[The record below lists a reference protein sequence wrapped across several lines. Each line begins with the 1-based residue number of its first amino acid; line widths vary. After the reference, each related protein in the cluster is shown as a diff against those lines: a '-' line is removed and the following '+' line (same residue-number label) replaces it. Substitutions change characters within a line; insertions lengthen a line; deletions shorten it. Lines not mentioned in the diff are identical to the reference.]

1 MAERR
6 PAGYPKLKNYKPSRF
21 MLPTSHYDKAKADRA
36 VKFIENLCH
45 TKGKWAG
52 KRFWLLPWQEQ
63 LIRDIFGI
71 VKPDG
76 YRQFRTAFVEICKK
90 VGKSELAAAVAL
102 YLLYADNEPSAE
114 VYGAAADRQQASIVF
129 DVAKQMVEMSPALLK
144 RSKLMTATKRIVNYG
159 NSGYYQVLSAEVG
172 GKHGFSVSGLVFDEI
187 HTQPNRQLYDVLTKG
202 SSDARQNPLHFII
215 TTAGTDRHS
224 IAYELHTKAV
234 DILEGRRVDP
244 TFYPVVYGL
253 KDDEDWE
260 DEANWYK
267 VNPSLG
273 YTVDIER
280 LRDAYREAKQNPADE
295 VTFKWL
301 RLNMWVSST
310 VAWIPDAIFMKGN
323 EEIDLPALEGRDCYG
338 GLDLSSTGDITAL
351 VLMFPPRDEDEKYIL
366 LPFFWVP
373 EETIP
378 QRVKAASV
386 PYDIWEKQGYL
397 LSTEGNVIHYDFI
410 EKFINDLAEKYHIVE
425 FAVDRWNATQMIQN
439 LEGDGFTMVP
449 FGQGFASMSGP
460 TKDFYRLLMEG
471 QIIHGGHPVLRWMA
485 GNVVVDTDPAGNI
498 KVTKAKSKEKIDG
511 IVAAIMALDRCI
523 RNQTEPQG
531 SVYDERGLLV
541 F

>member
-1 MAERR
+1 
-6 PAGYPKLKNYKPSRF
+6 

-102 YLLYADNEPSAE
+102 YLLYADNEQSAE
-114 VYGAAADRQQASIVF
+114 VYGAAAD
-129 DVAKQMVEMSPALLK
+129 
-144 RSKLMTATKRIVNYG
+144 
-159 NSGYYQVLSAEVG
+159 
-172 GKHGFSVSGLVFDEI
+172 
-187 HTQPNRQLYDVLTKG
+187 RQLYDVLTKG

-234 DILEGRRVDP
+234 NILEGRRVDP

-295 VTFKWL
+295 VF
-301 RLNMWVSST
+301 ND
-310 VAWIPDAIFMKGN
+310 WILKKAIVQ
-323 EEIDLPALEGRDCYG
+323 LY
-338 GLDLSSTGDITAL
+338 S
-351 VLMFPPRDEDEKYIL
+351 
-366 LPFFWVP
+366 
-373 EETIP
+373 
-378 QRVKAASV
+378 
-386 PYDIWEKQGYL
+386 
-397 LSTEGNVIHYDFI
+397 
-410 EKFINDLAEKYHIVE
+410 
-425 FAVDRWNATQMIQN
+425 
-439 LEGDGFTMVP
+439 
-449 FGQGFASMSGP
+449 
-460 TKDFYRLLMEG
+460 
-471 QIIHGGHPVLRWMA
+471 
-485 GNVVVDTDPAGNI
+485 
-498 KVTKAKSKEKIDG
+498 
-511 IVAAIMALDRCI
+511 
-523 RNQTEPQG
+523 
-531 SVYDERGLLV
+531 
-541 F
+541 